1 MNTGIGDAVNLAWKL
16 AALMKGDASECLL
29 DTYEL
34 ERISFARRLVATT
47 DRVFTLVTSRGPTAR
62 FIRTRIAPFLAPLLF
77 RLGPLRRFFFRTVS
91 QTGIH
96 YRNSPL
102 SAGHAGHLHGGDR
115 LPWIEIARGI
125 DSFAPLASLS
135 WQVHMYGDPPAS
147 VRETCSE
154 LGLPLHVFAWQ
165 PRMRQTGLKSTALYL
180 IRPDGHI
187 ALADP
192 QADPKRLRQ
201 YFVERRLATNRRS

>member
-1 MNTGIGDAVNLAWKL
+1 
-16 AALMKGDASECLL
+16 
-29 DTYEL
+29 
-34 ERISFARRLVATT
+34 
-47 DRVFTLVTSRGPTAR
+47 
-62 FIRTRIAPFLAPLLF
+62 LAPLLF

-115 LPWIEIARGI
+115 LPWFEIARGI
-125 DSFAPLASLS
+125 DNFATLASLS
-135 WQVHMYGDPPAS
+135 WQVHMYGEPPAS

-165 PRMRQTGLKSTALYL
+165 PRMRKIGLKNTALYL

-192 QADPKRLRQ
+192 HADPKRLRQ
-201 YFVERRLATNRRS
+201 YFVERRLATSRRA